1 MIDVSR
7 RNSIFS
13 LSRHVGR
20 RKLLISSGLGM
31 VLCATGAAISLK
43 FKQNDYIMLI
53 FMLGYVCTSSVGVL
67 VIPWTLI
74 GELFPIEVDFH
85 FFGIIQQSQILRFLF
100 QVKGK
105 LGGFI
110 IAIAYVMMSV
120 VVKTFPYLLDLFGPQ
135 QIFHSFAVNS
145 LLGAI
150 FTYYYLP
157 ETIGKS
163 FAEIETF
170 FVRSSQ
176 KSETPPK
183 K

>member
-1 MIDVSR
+1 MGMI
-7 RNSIFS
+7 
-13 LSRHVGR
+13 
-20 RKLLISSGLGM
+20 
-31 VLCATGAAISLK
+31 LCAIGAAVNLN

-53 FMLGYVCTSSVGVL
+53 FILGYVCTSSVGVL

-74 GELFPIEVDFH
+74 GELFPIEASFH
-85 FFGIIQQSQILRFLF
+85 SIGNIHQSQNLRLFF

-110 IAIAYVMMSV
+110 ISIAYVMMFV
-120 VVKTFPYLLDLFGPQ
+120 VVKTFPYLLDFFGPQ
-135 QIFHSFAVNS
+135 KIFYSFALNS

-157 ETIGKS
+157 ETIGKN

-170 FVRSSQ
+170 FVGSSQ
-176 KSETPPK
+176 RNEMPQKT
-183 K
+183 